1 MWPAGPASVEGSSS
15 SLSARGSLGCS
26 RKIFA
31 NASALRD
38 RDGVRDDRESGVLA
52 AMRGWRRRL
61 GGERRCW
68 PLLPVPNSENPRP
81 MFASFETERHLDA
94 RPARLQ
100 LTRREVFHLSPFVQK
115 YSQPKHVG
123 PHAKLSS
130 AQVGL
135 GALPQRLVRMPV
147 CSVPLRAGSGPKLRT
162 GLLLLLTSH
171 GALAAP
177 WAPWGDTWMQH
188 AIDLVPTI
196 RQAHELRD
204 SVEHGVSPTGVVNEL
219 VEAFPAPTGHSRAR
233 QRRRLSVAAPALC
246 PTKNAAGQV
255 IRDSSP
261 FGDVLYTDE
270 SGAGQ
275 ISLYDTQSGYASSL
289 FCQWHVRPAVGSSQ
303 MSLIFDKFDVPV
315 GYDSLKVYQLKCLD
329 VECTKRNRVQ
339 MLSFP
344 AGFDDAGRLPPL
356 VHLQEQVGKPV
367 HMTIR
372 FTSRFASGSSGFIA
386 SCRPQVTAPTPISS
400 GVTGGGRGERGE
412 GPSMRRLWAT
422 AACVCYAWLLSA
434 MAAVAERG
442 KYLQTVRALHTQVHL
457 VAV

>member
-1 MWPAGPASVEGSSS
+1 
-15 SLSARGSLGCS
+15 
-26 RKIFA
+26 
-31 NASALRD
+31 
-38 RDGVRDDRESGVLA
+38 
-52 AMRGWRRRL
+52 
-61 GGERRCW
+61 
-68 PLLPVPNSENPRP
+68 
-81 MFASFETERHLDA
+81 
-94 RPARLQ
+94 
-100 LTRREVFHLSPFVQK
+100 
-115 YSQPKHVG
+115 
-123 PHAKLSS
+123 
-130 AQVGL
+130 
-135 GALPQRLVRMPV
+135 
-147 CSVPLRAGSGPKLRT
+147 
-162 GLLLLLTSH
+162 
-171 GALAAP
+171 
-177 WAPWGDTWMQH
+177 MQH

-386 SCRPQVTAPTPISS
+386 SCRPQVTAPTPMSS
-400 GVTGGGRGERGE
+400 GVTGGGGGGGGADAWGGAKHAASLGHRCLRVLCLAAFGHGSCCRE
-412 GPSMRRLWAT
+412 G
-422 AACVCYAWLLSA
+422 
-434 MAAVAERG
+434 
-442 KYLQTVRALHTQVHL
+442 
-457 VAV
+457 

>member
-1 MWPAGPASVEGSSS
+1 M
-15 SLSARGSLGCS
+15 
-26 RKIFA
+26 
-31 NASALRD
+31 
-38 RDGVRDDRESGVLA
+38 
-52 AMRGWRRRL
+52 
-61 GGERRCW
+61 
-68 PLLPVPNSENPRP
+68 
-81 MFASFETERHLDA
+81 
-94 RPARLQ
+94 
-100 LTRREVFHLSPFVQK
+100 
-115 YSQPKHVG
+115 
-123 PHAKLSS
+123 
-130 AQVGL
+130 
-135 GALPQRLVRMPV
+135 

-386 SCRPQVTAPTPISS
+386 SCRPQVTAPTPMGS
-400 GVTGGGRGERGE
+400 GVTGVKAPRAVRRFADSVEECRGEGRTGGRTRGE

>member
-1 MWPAGPASVEGSSS
+1 
-15 SLSARGSLGCS
+15 
-26 RKIFA
+26 
-31 NASALRD
+31 
-38 RDGVRDDRESGVLA
+38 
-52 AMRGWRRRL
+52 
-61 GGERRCW
+61 
-68 PLLPVPNSENPRP
+68 
-81 MFASFETERHLDA
+81 
-94 RPARLQ
+94 
-100 LTRREVFHLSPFVQK
+100 
-115 YSQPKHVG
+115 
-123 PHAKLSS
+123 
-130 AQVGL
+130 
-135 GALPQRLVRMPV
+135 
-147 CSVPLRAGSGPKLRT
+147 
-162 GLLLLLTSH
+162 
-171 GALAAP
+171 
-177 WAPWGDTWMQH
+177 MQH

-386 SCRPQVTAPTPISS
+386 SCRPQVTAPTPMGS
-400 GVTGGGRGERGE
+400 GVTGVKAPRAVRRFADSVEECRGEGRTGGRTRGE

-434 MAAVAERG
+434 MAACAERG
-442 KYLQTVRALHTQVHL
+442 EYLQTVRALHTQVHL